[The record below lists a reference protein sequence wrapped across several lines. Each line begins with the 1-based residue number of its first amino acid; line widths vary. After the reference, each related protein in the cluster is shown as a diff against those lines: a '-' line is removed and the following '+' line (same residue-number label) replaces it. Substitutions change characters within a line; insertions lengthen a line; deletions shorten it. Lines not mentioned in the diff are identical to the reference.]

1 MLLEI
6 QSDDILSNI
15 FAVELNEKITQLL
28 ETCGLC
34 IYYLELT
41 GNQMTINFK
50 TMVCVVKAY
59 ITLS

>member
-34 IYYLELT
+34 IDYLELT
-41 GNQMTINFK
+41 GN
-50 TMVCVVKAY
+50 
-59 ITLS
+59 